1 MLRTLHKFFLA
12 ITSIRPRR
20 IRHSKDQ
27 VKDFLDSFDE
37 PLNDIERSYYQYKCQ
52 KWDTYG
58 ATQFFLSN
66 IVSIF
71 LYIPFFLFYR
81 LKKTPV
87 NKEKVQYI
95 ATAEHILK
103 FIPKDMLSDS
113 ASSDFFKGAL
123 NKEDVT
129 FLRRITKQYPFSF
142 FFRFKIMCRIANYSQ
157 IISTYSPKAVFCSAE
172 YSFTSSVLTNY
183 CEYKGV
189 ELYNVMHGE
198 KTYNIRDSFFRF
210 NRFYVWDEYYKDLF
224 FSLRANKTNYFI
236 NPIEVPKLD
245 NYKCIHQFTYYLQDQ
260 KKEQLVKIKEI
271 LDSLKADYVVRPHP
285 IYSPKEDVKKI
296 FGPNNIESNEIG
308 IWESI
313 GSTANVIS
321 VYSTVN
327 YQAYLAGV
335 NVILDDVTEQAYFER
350 LKDREYI
357 MLYKPHELLSQLKN
371 VK

>member
-37 PLNDIERSYYQYKCQ
+37 PINDIERSYYQYKSQ

-210 NRFYVWDEYYKDLF
+210 NRFYVWDEYYEKLF
-224 FSLRANKTNYFI
+224 QSLRATKTLYI
-236 NPIEVPKLD
+236 VNPIAVPNIDKS
-245 NYKCIHQFTYYLQDQ
+245 NCQHQYTYYLQDQ
-260 KKEQLVKIKEI
+260 KKEQLIRIKEK
-271 LDSLKADYVVRPHP
+271 LDSLNADYVVRPHP
-285 IYSPKEDVKKI
+285 LYSTDDVNKVFDEK
-296 FGPNNIESNEIG
+296 NIESNSIN

-313 GSTANVIS
+313 SSTANVVS

-335 NVILDDVTEQAYFER
+335 NVILDDVTEPEYFEK

-357 MLYKPHELLSQLKN
+357 MLYKPHQLLSQI
-371 VK
+371 